1 MGDNMTNEV
10 LCIYRDEAI
19 GASAVPLTVSGDN
32 INVQKS
38 SDYFAGLGIAVSLT
52 LDSNNSIQQINL
64 GPDINV
70 QANALKRGIEVGPFG
85 CLPVHIIQTDKNFDF
100 ENGGVLRFGFLKTIF
115 SWKSVG
121 IFLKNLV
128 LSFMTSKNNNLSTL
142 TTDLCQFWQNYY
154 GVKGWGSFEIFIA
167 KDDSG
172 KWSIYTDEPQFGGM
186 LVNELVA
193 KFKVNKAGVVTGI
206 EEMYTAMIKL

>member
-1 MGDNMTNEV
+1 MTNEV

-19 GASAVPLTVSGDN
+19 GANPVPLTVSGDN

-52 LDSNNSIQQINL
+52 LDSKNSIQLINL

-70 QANALKRGIEVGPFG
+70 QAYALKRGIEVGPFG

-100 ENGGVLRFGFLKTIF
+100 ENGGVLRFGFLKNIF
-115 SWKSVG
+115 SWKSFG
-121 IFLKNLV
+121 IFLKNIV
-128 LSFMTSKNNNLSTL
+128 LSLFSSKTTNLSAL
-142 TTDLCQFWQNYY
+142 TTDLCHFWQNYY
-154 GVKGWGSFEIFIA
+154 GANGWGNFEIFVG
-167 KDDSG
+167 KDESG
-172 KWSIYTDEPQFGGM
+172 KWSIFTDKPQAGGTPI
-186 LVNELVA
+186 NELVA

-206 EEMYTAMIKL
+206 EEMYSTMIKQ